1 MSHTAPRT
9 ILRAAFWMIGSI
21 TSFTAM
27 AVSARQ
33 INFDLDS
40 FEIMLYRSL
49 TGLLIIAAAIS
60 LTGKW
65 PDINLRHS
73 GLHLLRNIF
82 HFTGQ
87 NLWFIAIPLI
97 PLAQVFALEFT
108 TPLWVLLMAPLLL
121 GERLTPTRAFA
132 AVIGFTGILIVARP
146 GHEGL
151 NIGTL
156 AAACAAIGFAG
167 TTIFTKK
174 LTAVTNLSSILLYMT
189 ALQTLFSVIF
199 AGFDG
204 DIALPSMGNLPWL
217 LVIGVGGL
225 TAHLCL
231 TMALSIAPVTLI
243 MPIDFARLPLIA
255 FIGLMFYNEPV
266 DAWVILGALIIFAAN
281 YLNIWS
287 GTRRVT

>member
-1 MSHTAPRT
+1 
-9 ILRAAFWMIGSI
+9 MIGSI

-49 TGLLIIAAAIS
+49 TGLLIITAAIS
-60 LTGKW
+60 LTGRW
-65 PDINLRHS
+65 RDINLHHS

-132 AVIGFTGILIVARP
+132 AVMGFGGILIVARP
-146 GHEGL
+146 GHEAL

-174 LTAVTNLSSILLYMT
+174 LTAVTNLLSILLYMT

-204 DIALPSMGNLPWL
+204 NIALPSMGNLPWL

-255 FIGLMFYNEPV
+255 IIGLMFYNEPV
-266 DAWVILGALIIFAAN
+266 DAWVILGALIIFASN

-287 GTRRVT
+287 GTRRTA